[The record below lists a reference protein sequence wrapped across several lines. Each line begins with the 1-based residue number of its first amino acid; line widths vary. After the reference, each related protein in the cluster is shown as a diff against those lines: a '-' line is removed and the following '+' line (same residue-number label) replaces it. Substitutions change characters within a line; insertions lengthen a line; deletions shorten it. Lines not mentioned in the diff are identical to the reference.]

1 MLPHD
6 LLAKSPVDDDVAR
19 WRADGPWGTWREA
32 LRAPTRRHAGREPT
46 PSTACLAS
54 PSVKTTEMGGR
65 ERSDDGGQKVKGRK
79 RHLVGETL
87 GVSIGVWLTR
97 AGLAEGVATA
107 KRGLLTRHP

>member
-1 MLPHD
+1 
-6 LLAKSPVDDDVAR
+6 
-19 WRADGPWGTWREA
+19 
-32 LRAPTRRHAGREPT
+32 
-46 PSTACLAS
+46 
-54 PSVKTTEMGGR
+54 MGGR